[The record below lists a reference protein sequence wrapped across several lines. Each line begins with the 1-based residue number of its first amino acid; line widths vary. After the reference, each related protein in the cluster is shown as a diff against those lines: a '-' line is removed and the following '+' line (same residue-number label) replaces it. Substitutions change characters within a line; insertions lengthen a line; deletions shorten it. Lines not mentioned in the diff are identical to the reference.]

1 MSWLLPAAP
10 QGNHMCA
17 VDVRTRSNDRNVD
30 LPIGGRVA
38 HAVVA
43 TTVEMCVRNEVDTGW
58 QVARK

>member
-1 MSWLLPAAP
+1 MLR
-10 QGNHMCA
+10 MCA